1 MKLVNINKNGTQKFQ
16 LEDGRVIYSYTSGY
30 VRIDSGLDRLY
41 QINRVVKIPPRTDG
55 NYFDMYKRVL
65 IPNPQERFQYIKD
78 WVKRNTF
85 YGSYGNVLDYSTVR
99 ILRNKTNQLKYLR
112 NKYGNY

>member
-30 VRIDSGLDRLY
+30 VRIDGGLDRLY
-41 QINRVVKIPPRTDG
+41 QINKKIKVKG
-55 NYFDMYKRVL
+55 NVDYLNYYERVL
-65 IPNPQERFQYIKD
+65 IPNPQERFQFIKD